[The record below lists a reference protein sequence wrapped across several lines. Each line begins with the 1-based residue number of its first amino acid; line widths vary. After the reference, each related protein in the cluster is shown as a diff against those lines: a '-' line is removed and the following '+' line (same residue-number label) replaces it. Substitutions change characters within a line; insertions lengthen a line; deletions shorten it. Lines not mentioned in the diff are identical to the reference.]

1 MLSSACEFKEKE
13 VKVLPHANIGIRKI
27 FACGIRN
34 PGNFS
39 CGIRNPRLWNPN
51 NDLNSNPNSTDKE
64 SGIQF
69 LESGIHDVESRIQDC
84 PGFPYKGRYITIN
97 VMSHGRICNDD
108 F

>member
-1 MLSSACEFKEKE
+1 MLSSVCEFKEKE
-13 VKVLPHANIGIRKI
+13 VKVLPHADIAIRKI

-34 PGNFS
+34 PGNVS

-51 NDLNSNPNSTDKE
+51 NDLNSNPNSTDEE

-84 PGFPYKGRYITIN
+84 PGFSYKGRYITLK
-97 VMSHGRICNDD
+97 VMLRGRITNDD

>member
-13 VKVLPHANIGIRKI
+13 VKVLSHANIGIRKI

-51 NDLNSNPNSTDKE
+51 NDLNSNANSTDKE

-84 PGFPYKGRYITIN
+84 PGFPDKGRYITIN